1 MGNIV
6 PQIRDVDVGR
16 YYPPTVS
23 PAKEFQAIANAEN
36 PELKRIWIE
45 IWKQFMNTFVYD
57 IDEDGASRW
66 ESMLRL
72 YPSKSDTLETRR
84 KAILAKINSMLPY
97 TERSLQAM
105 LDSIYGQ
112 KNTVI
117 NINYNKYELWVDIMA
132 VVLFKTLSMR
142 NFLRVIIPANMAIN
156 ISNTQKLN
164 QSLFTTGYIRTTK
177 HVTIQS
183 NSNFSSANIYGNI
196 YAVGAVRKV
205 SHVIIRS

>member
-23 PAKEFQAIANAEN
+23 PSKEFQAIASVEN

-45 IWKQFMNTFVYD
+45 VWKQFMNTFVYD
-57 IDEDGASRW
+57 IDVDGATRW
-66 ESMLRL
+66 ESMLKL
-72 YPSKSDTLETRR
+72 YPSKSDTIETRR

-112 KNTVI
+112 KNAVI

-142 NFLRVIIPANMAIN
+142 NFLRVIIPANMTIN
-156 ISNTQKLN
+156 ISNTQQLK
-164 QSLFTTGYIRTTK
+164 QSLFTMGYIRTTK